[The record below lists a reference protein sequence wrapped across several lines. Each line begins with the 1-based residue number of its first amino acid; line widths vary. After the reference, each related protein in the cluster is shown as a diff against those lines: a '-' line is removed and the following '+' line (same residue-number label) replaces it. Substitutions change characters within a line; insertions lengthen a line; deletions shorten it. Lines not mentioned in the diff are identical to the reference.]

1 MRQFYYIFLKNIDWH
16 FFKLSYNEGEE
27 TNYEDSVIVN
37 YARIAL
43 IEDVNG
49 QSVDLY
55 TALLMNYK
63 YLYDYYSNT
72 LYLLMIEST
81 ISLNDF
87 EYFTYSTKNVG
98 IEQAKIDVVNNSNTE
113 AEYYAALSNVR
124 KDIADEVIGTI
135 IGLNSI
141 TFVL

>member
-1 MRQFYYIFLKNIDWH
+1 M
-16 FFKLSYNEGEE
+16 
-27 TNYEDSVIVN
+27 
-37 YARIAL
+37 